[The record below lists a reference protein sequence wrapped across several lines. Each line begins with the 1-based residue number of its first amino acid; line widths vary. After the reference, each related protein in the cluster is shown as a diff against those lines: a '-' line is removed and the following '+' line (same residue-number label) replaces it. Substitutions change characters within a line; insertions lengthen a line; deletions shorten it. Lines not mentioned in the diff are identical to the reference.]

1 MVHSTMTGWA
11 YVAAIDPCTVSSILV
26 TDRVEAMKAEVH
38 FQVRIY
44 FSGSDS
50 DGDVDDVTYTSP
62 TLDITYVILP

>member
-1 MVHSTMTGWA
+1 
-11 YVAAIDPCTVSSILV
+11 
-26 TDRVEAMKAEVH
+26 MKAEVH